1 MTETDLN
8 SISTVD
14 LVSTTVTNDQTIVSR
29 NSPKEYFKNYQ
40 REKREG
46 VYKQLERINARID
59 SLENLLN
66 DKNNVEIEMQGESID
81 WSFTDIKC
89 FLKQVGDIAED
100 KYNKN
105 INNLSP
111 KEKQK
116 YFRLDKYRQILESLR
131 W

>member
-1 MTETDLN
+1 MSSSNVNDL
-8 SISTVD
+8 TT
-14 LVSTTVTNDQTIVSR
+14 LVSADTNIT
-29 NSPKEYFKNYQ
+29 SPNNKEYFKNYQ

-46 VYKQLERINARID
+46 VYKQLEKINARID
-59 SLENLLN
+59 SLENVLN
-66 DKNNVEIEMQGESID
+66 DKNTVEIEIQGETND

-89 FLKQVGDIAED
+89 FLKQVGDIAEE

-111 KEKQK
+111 KDKQR